1 MKPGIR
7 VTAAARRSPTSCS
20 AASIRPAGC
29 RSVFRAPKRIYRG
42 LSLDGYARLDFRLR
56 ADGTAFFIEAN
67 PNPEIAS
74 KEEFAQSAL
83 KAGIKYE
90 RLIETILSLGIRRGT
105 M

>member
-1 MKPGIR
+1 VKHNLAYQVKHGITEGEAELEPAVR
-7 VTAAARRSPTSCS
+7 ARLI
-20 AASIRPAGC
+20 AVA
-29 RSVFRAPKRIYRG
+29 KRIYRN

-83 KAGIKYE
+83 KAGIKYQ